1 MSANLTQSSIFL
13 VRYHTK
19 IRDAAML
26 MPAIVSSMPMPSY
39 AYSYRC
45 ACLLKQQSSITVSR
59 LPTKENKLPFL
70 FAINK
75 QKFAVSALYIYIYIC
90 IYLSIYIYIR
100 KYIFIYIF
108 IHMLLFQRE
117 DGKRKPK

>member
-1 MSANLTQSSIFL
+1 
-13 VRYHTK
+13 
-19 IRDAAML
+19 ML

-39 AYSYRC
+39 AYSYRW
-45 ACLLKQQSSITVSR
+45 ACLLKQQSLITVSR

-70 FAINK
+70 FAVKK
-75 QKFAVSALYIYIYIC
+75 QKFALSVLC
-90 IYLSIYIYIR
+90 IYLSIYIYIC

-117 DGKRKPK
+117 DGKQKPK